1 MPKEQF
7 LYTTEQL
14 TDSLCMTLGGRA
26 AEEIVFGRISTG
38 AQNDLERITKMAYAM
53 ISVYGMN
60 DKIGNISFHDSQEEY
75 GFTKPY
81 SESTAQLIDE
91 EVRKLIDQAYQRT
104 KKLLLEKRKE
114 LDLLANELL
123 EKEILF
129 QADLERLI
137 GKRPWEIKQAPRV
150 EEPVT
155 ESEENKKPEAK
166 SEPAPVI
173 PPINLGQ
180 ISPGLG

>member
-1 MPKEQF
+1 MEEVG
-7 LYTTEQL
+7 TTILSQQH
-14 TDSLCMTLGGRA
+14 CHLGEGCTFDPA
-26 AEEIVFGRISTG
+26 TG
-38 AQNDLERITKMAYAM
+38 TAWWFDILERT
-53 ISVYGMN
+53 
-60 DKIGNISFHDSQEEY
+60 
-75 GFTKPY
+75 
-81 SESTAQLIDE
+81 
-91 EVRKLIDQAYQRT
+91 
-104 KKLLLEKRKE
+104 
-114 LDLLANELL
+114 
-123 EKEILF
+123 LF